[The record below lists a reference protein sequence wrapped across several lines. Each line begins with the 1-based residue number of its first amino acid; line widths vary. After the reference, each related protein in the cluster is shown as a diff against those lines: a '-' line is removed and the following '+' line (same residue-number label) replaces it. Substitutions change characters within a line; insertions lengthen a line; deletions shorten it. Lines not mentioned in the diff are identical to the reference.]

1 MATKSYALPPGSRI
15 LVTGANGYIASHV
28 ANELLSLG
36 YVVRGTVRSQ
46 KPWLN
51 EYFEQK
57 YAPGVFETAIV
68 TTLED
73 KNFIERVIDGVDGIA
88 HLVTLGRVSDILL
101 CSNE

>member
-1 MATKSYALPPGSRI
+1 MATGSYVLPPDFRI
-15 LVTGANGYIASHV
+15 LITGTNGYIASLV
-28 ANELLSLG
+28 VNELLGLG
-36 YVVRGTVRSQ
+36 YVVRGTVRSP